1 MGLLQCGRNCRQ
13 ITLAIA
19 QFEDSGGSEIEIM
32 YEIASVV
39 INDVAVM
46 NFLAIKPIDALIDNS
61 HFTRPIESLSDAS
74 HLICALWRTA
84 HLIHLK
90 PRQTFELT
98 FGQLRGQLW
107 IETALA
113 GLAE

>member
-1 MGLLQCGRNCRQ
+1 MH
-13 ITLAIA
+13 
-19 QFEDSGGSEIEIM
+19 
-32 YEIASVV
+32 EIALIV
-39 INDVAVM
+39 INDVAVKH
-46 NFLAIKPIDALIDNS
+46 FLAIKPFNS
-61 HFTRPIESLSDAS
+61 LVDYCHFARPIESLSDAS
-74 HLICALWRTA
+74 YLICPLWGTA
-84 HLIHLK
+84 HLVHLK